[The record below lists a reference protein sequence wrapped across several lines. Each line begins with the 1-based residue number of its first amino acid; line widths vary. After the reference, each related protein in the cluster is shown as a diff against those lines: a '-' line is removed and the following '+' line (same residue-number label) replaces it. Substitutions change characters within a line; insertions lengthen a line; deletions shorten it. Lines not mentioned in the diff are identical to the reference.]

1 MTSRRA
7 GAARI
12 CGEQDCNERT
22 NRPNHPL
29 CYQHYVAF
37 QADVIDEC
45 PNHPGVYKP
54 SQYDI
59 CRSCNSQRRQP
70 APAIRTDDSQQ
81 AQDDSRGWNR
91 QPTPEPVAAPPS
103 AVVEAVN
110 RVRQNLQRRENI
122 NHETNTI
129 QFLIM
134 PLLDGLGWDDHDP
147 DQVIREYKP
156 AGKQRFRRSKAVDIA
171 LMDNGIPKVFIEAKR
186 LDRDHIPKFDEQ
198 LAEYASHL
206 DDGIAVLTNGRHWQ
220 FFVVSNGKPEFRH
233 TIAIAIAI
241 ADSGAE
247 SVARELHQAI
257 GRNVISNAG
266 ERAAPSA
273 STQRQNRRETTA
285 TPPGWETIAENLRQY
300 REREGKRRRQ
310 PAYTIF
316 NNDTIELIATQRPT
330 DLGQLGNIRGVGP
343 STLQQHGDAIIKIV
357 RGEG

>member
-1 MTSRRA
+1 MTSSRA

-29 CYQHYVAF
+29 CYQHYMAF

-54 SQYDI
+54 SEYDI
-59 CRSCNSQRRQP
+59 CRSCYSQRRQP
-70 APAIRTDDSQQ
+70 AQTTRTAVSQQ
-81 AQDDSRGWNR
+81 TQGDSRGWDR
-91 QPTPEPVAAPPS
+91 QATPEPVAAPPS
-103 AVVEAVN
+103 AVVEAVK

-171 LMDNGIPKVFIEAKR
+171 LMDNGVPKVFIEAKR
-186 LDRDHIPKFDEQ
+186 LDRDHTPEFDEQ
-198 LAEYASHL
+198 LADYASHL

-233 TIAIAIAI
+233 TIAV

-257 GRNVISNAG
+257 GRNVIRNAG
-266 ERAAPSA
+266 ERATPTA
-273 STQRQNRRETTA
+273 SNQRQNCQEAVA
-285 TPPGWETIAENLRQY
+285 TPPSRETIAENLRQY
-300 REREGKRRRQ
+300 REREAGRRRQ

-316 NNDTIELIATQRPT
+316 NNDTIELIAAQRPA
-330 DLGQLGNIRGVGP
+330 DLRQLGNIRGVGP